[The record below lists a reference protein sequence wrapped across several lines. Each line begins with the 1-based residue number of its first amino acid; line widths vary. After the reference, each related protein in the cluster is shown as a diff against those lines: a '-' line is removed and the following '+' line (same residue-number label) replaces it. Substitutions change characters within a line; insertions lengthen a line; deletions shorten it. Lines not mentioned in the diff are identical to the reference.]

1 MMEKKGR
8 RNRKS
13 DRVIKDKEEGINM
26 RDYLSFDL
34 ICWFVVYLLRGLM
47 EMFDFLG
54 ACEITRGPGRKS
66 AASQKYFDTDQGV
79 L

>member
-1 MMEKKGR
+1 
-8 RNRKS
+8 
-13 DRVIKDKEEGINM
+13 M